1 MKKLDVNLKHPN
13 RVQVCF
19 CFCFLS
25 IKINRLEENQNEDV
39 KKGEQSGR
47 KWAGGS
53 QKTGEEHFKEGV
65 SNWIQYCHKITKI
78 KTKESLDLARTI

>member
-1 MKKLDVNLKHPN
+1 M
-13 RVQVCF
+13 
-19 CFCFLS
+19 
-25 IKINRLEENQNEDV
+25 EENQNEDV

-78 KTKESLDLARTI
+78 KTKEIALDLARTI